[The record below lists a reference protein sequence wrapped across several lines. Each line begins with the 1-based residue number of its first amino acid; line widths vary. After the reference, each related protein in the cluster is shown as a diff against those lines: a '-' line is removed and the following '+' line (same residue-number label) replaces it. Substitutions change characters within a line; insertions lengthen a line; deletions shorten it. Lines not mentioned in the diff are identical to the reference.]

1 MASVTAPAPAP
12 SPVPAAA
19 APGADASVV
28 GRVATALGDGLAV
41 TGRNLRAM
49 SRNPDVLVFGLIQ
62 PLVLVVTFRYV
73 FSGRLSAPGVDY
85 VDYLMPGIYVQAVVF
100 GAMNTTIGL
109 AEDMRR
115 GLIERFRSLPM
126 ARSAVLV
133 GRTLA
138 DMARNVVVVGFM
150 CLVGFAVGF
159 RVHTGPGRFLA
170 AMAVMLLF
178 GFAVSWVF
186 ATVALSVRSVEAAQA
201 AVFPP
206 MSLLV
211 FSSSAFVPVESMPS
225 WLQGWG
231 EHQPVTAAIDAV
243 RALALGGP
251 TTGPVL
257 AALAWSAGILAV
269 FVPLAVRAYRHRT

>member
-1 MASVTAPAPAP
+1 M
-12 SPVPAAA
+12 AA
-19 APGADASVV
+19 APALLAPAVDGEASPAA
-28 GRVATALGDGLAV
+28 RVAAALADGLAV
-41 TGRNLRAM
+41 TARNLRAM
-49 SRNPDVLVFGLIQ
+49 SRNPDVVVFGLVQ

-159 RVHTGPGRFLA
+159 RAHTGPGRFLA

-186 ATVALSVRSVEAAQA
+186 ATVALTARSVEAAQA

-225 WLQGWG
+225 WLRGWG
-231 EHQPVTAAIDAV
+231 ENQPVTVAIDAV
-243 RALALGGP
+243 RALVLGGP
-251 TTGPVL
+251 TAGPVL
-257 AALAWSAGILAV
+257 QALAWTAGILAV
-269 FVPLAVRAYRHRT
+269 FVPLAVRGYRRRS